1 MFDQRI
7 TETLV
12 ELADTL
18 VLGFDGIDF
27 LHNLT
32 ERCVQLLDVDAA
44 GILLVDQRGT
54 LNLVAASTDQ
64 ARLLELF
71 QLQNEEGPCLDCY
84 HSGQS
89 VACADLG
96 AAPQRWPRFAAA
108 AREQGFTAV
117 HAVPMRLRD
126 QILGALNLFRSTPTA
141 IPAQATAIAQS
152 FANVATI
159 SILQTRALHH
169 SEMVTEQLQAALNSR
184 ILLEQAKGILAER
197 RHISLTEAFTLMR
210 TYARNHNRP
219 LSQIAKAVITHAPD
233 TADLTTAPTPVTTH
247 PLN

>member
-7 TETLV
+7 TETFV

-18 VLGFDGIDF
+18 VFGFDGIDF
-27 LHNLT
+27 LHTLT
-32 ERCVQLLDVDAA
+32 ERCVQLLGVDAA
-44 GILLVDQRGT
+44 GILLVDQRDT

-84 HSGQS
+84 HSGHS

-96 AAPQRWPRFAAA
+96 ALPQRWPRFATA

-117 HAVPMRLRD
+117 QAVPMRLRE
-126 QILGALNLFRSTPTA
+126 QIIGALNLFRSMPTA
-141 IPAQATAIAQS
+141 IPAETIAMAQS

-159 SILQTRALHH
+159 SILQTRALQH
-169 SEMVTEQLQAALNSR
+169 SEIVTEQLQTALNSR
-184 ILLEQAKGILAER
+184 ILIEQAKGILAER
-197 RHISLTEAFTLMR
+197 RHITVAEAFTLMR

-219 LSQIAKAVITHAPD
+219 SHR
-233 TADLTTAPTPVTTH
+233 
-247 PLN
+247 